1 MKSMDIEK
9 RAATAIKSCLDEVP
23 FIKVKRIR
31 QNKQTGSMEADL
43 LIEFQI
49 GDGPLRRIVVE
60 AKVNG
65 QPRLARE
72 AANRL
77 VRLQSESPGA
87 YGVFMAPYISP
98 ASAEICRKE
107 GIGYLDLAGNCG
119 LSFEQVFIRR
129 EGLRN
134 QFAERRDLRSLYAAK
149 SARVLRV
156 LLMRSLE
163 WWKTQPLANEAAVSL
178 GQVANVK
185 KLLRDREWIMEGTE
199 GFKLSNP
206 QGLLKEW
213 SENYTYRKNIVRDFY
228 SLKRPEEVEDAIAKA
243 CAELDINY
251 AFTGFSAARR
261 IAPAVRAQR
270 AMGYLSAIPEA
281 LLEKT
286 GLKEVTSGANASLM
300 LPYDEGVYYMTREVN
315 SLKVVCPVQL
325 YLDLKAFKGRGEEAA
340 EAIWKKELST
350 VW

>member
-1 MKSMDIEK
+1 MKKIEIEK
-9 RAATAIKSCLDEVP
+9 RAAAVIKACLDEVP
-23 FIKVKRIR
+23 FIQVKQIR
-31 QNKQTGSMEADL
+31 RNMKLGSLEADL
-43 LIEFQI
+43 LVEFRI
-49 GDGPLRRIVVE
+49 DDGTLRRIAVE
-60 AKVNG
+60 VKVNG

-77 VRLQSESPGA
+77 VRLQGESPGV
-87 YGVFMAPYISP
+87 YGVFMAPYISSV
-98 ASAEICRKE
+98 SAEICRKE

-119 LSFEQVFIRR
+119 LSFEKVFILR
-129 EGLRN
+129 EGKRN
-134 QFAERRDLRSLYAAK
+134 PFALRRDLRSLYAAK
-149 SARVLRV
+149 STRLLRV
-156 LLMRSLE
+156 LLMRRLE
-163 WWKTQPLANEAAVSL
+163 WWKTKPLANEAAVSL

-185 KLLRDREWIMEGTE
+185 KLLRDREWIIEGTE

-228 SLKRPEEVEDAIAKA
+228 SMKGSQEIEEAVAKA
-243 CAELDINY
+243 CAKLDIIY

-261 IAPAVRAQR
+261 IAPAVRGQR
-270 AMGYLSAIPEA
+270 AMAYLKAIPEA

-286 GLKEVTSGANASLM
+286 GLKEVASGANVSLM

-315 SLKVVCPVQL
+315 TLRVVCPVQL

-340 EAIWKKELST
+340 EAIWKQELST
-350 VW
+350 LW